1 MILVR
6 EVDERL
12 GLETIIADHLRD
24 SRYRRNEL
32 FRFPDLLRQS
42 IYSRLAGHAGLND
55 AVCLSAAPTLR
66 LIRSPTRWDRSAAL
80 ASTLLRNKGPHR
92 IPTDTGS

>member
-12 GLETIIADHLRD
+12 DLETIIADHLRD

-42 IYSRLAGHAGLND
+42 IYSRQAGLRRPQRRG
-55 AVCLSAAPTLR
+55 VPLCLSNASPDQIADTMGQKCSSGIDAAPEQG
-66 LIRSPTRWDRSAAL
+66 PTPD
-80 ASTLLRNKGPHR
+80 
-92 IPTDTGS
+92 PTETGS